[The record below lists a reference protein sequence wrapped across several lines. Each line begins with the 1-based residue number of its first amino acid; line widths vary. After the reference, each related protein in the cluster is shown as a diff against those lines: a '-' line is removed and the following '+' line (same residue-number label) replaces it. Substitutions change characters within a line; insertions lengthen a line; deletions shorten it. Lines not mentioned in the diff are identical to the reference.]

1 MSFRVRDTSFQP
13 QNESVEHVEHVEHV
27 ESDESDE
34 SEHKS
39 KPLGKKNKKR
49 EEEKSTESKTL
60 IHNTK
65 GSNGFKMKYDQSG
78 QADYF

>member
-1 MSFRVRDTSFQP
+1 MSFRIRDTSFQP
-13 QNESVEHVEHVEHV
+13 QNESVEHVEP
-27 ESDESDE
+27 DESDE

>member
-1 MSFRVRDTSFQP
+1 MHP
-13 QNESVEHVEHVEHV
+13 
-27 ESDESDE
+27 DESDE